1 MWLATEIAAKAVPG
15 QFILLYSQ
23 SPARLLPRPISI
35 CETDDRL
42 GNIRIVYRVVGEG
55 TNEFSG
61 KTTGDT
67 VEIMGSVGNGFL
79 APVRNTLNPDT
90 RALLI
95 GGGIGIPPM
104 LGLAKSLSCEV
115 IIVAGYRNSR
125 EAFLTKELGDAGK
138 LVIATD
144 DGSLGL
150 HGTVIDAIDQEKI
163 KADVIFACGPRP
175 MLKGVKKLSA
185 AEGIPAY
192 ISMEERMACGI
203 GACLGCVCES
213 VNIDGH
219 SGVHNKR
226 ICADGPV
233 FDAAEVVL

>member
-90 RALLI
+90 R
-95 GGGIGIPPM
+95 
-104 LGLAKSLSCEV
+104 EV

-125 EAFLTKELGDAGK
+125 EVFLTKELGDAGK